1 MLVMFYY
8 ILKNKILVLKTN
20 TIIACAIFLLGATS
34 TFAQKV
40 EVGGWIGGS
49 HYFGD
54 LNNNFGLKRPHLAAG
69 AMLRY
74 NFNPRISGKISANY
88 GAISGYDSD
97 SKTPLQQARNLS
109 FESYIIDGTA
119 QLEFNFM
126 PYIHGSKDENFT
138 PYVFLGGGMFA
149 FNPQTRYNDRWVD
162 LNPLGT
168 EGQYL
173 GSEYAL
179 IQPQMT
185 YGGGVKWDLTRDW
198 SMNVEFSC
206 KKLFTDYLD
215 DVSGNYSDEANLR
228 SLRGQLAVDLAD
240 RSSYKEGKIGQP
252 SRQRGDG
259 LDDDMYV
266 FLGVGLMYNFNG
278 VRCADFR

>member
-1 MLVMFYY
+1 
-8 ILKNKILVLKTN
+8 LKTN
-20 TIIACAIFLLGATS
+20 TIIAFALFLLGATN

-40 EVGGWIGGS
+40 EIGGWIGGS

-54 LNNNFGLKRPHLAAG
+54 LNNNFGLKRPHLAGG

-74 NFNPRISGKISANY
+74 NFNPRISGKVSVNYGGISA
-88 GAISGYDSD
+88 YDSD
-97 SKTPLQQARNLS
+97 NKTPLQTARNLD
-109 FESYIIDGTA
+109 FETYILDGTA

-126 PYIHGSKDENFT
+126 PYIHGSKDDNFT
-138 PYVFLGGGMFA
+138 PYLFLGGGMFG
-149 FNPQTRYNDRWVD
+149 FNPRTRYNDRWVE

-173 GSEYAL
+173 GSEYSL
-179 IQPQMT
+179 IQPQIS

-198 SMNVEFSC
+198 SMNVELAC

-228 SLRGQLAVDLAD
+228 SLRGPLAVELAD
-240 RSSYKEGKIGQP
+240 RSNYKETKIGQP

-259 LDDDMYV
+259 LNEDMYV
-266 FLGVGLMYNFNG
+266 FLGIGLMYNFNG
-278 VRCADFR
+278 VRCSEFNR